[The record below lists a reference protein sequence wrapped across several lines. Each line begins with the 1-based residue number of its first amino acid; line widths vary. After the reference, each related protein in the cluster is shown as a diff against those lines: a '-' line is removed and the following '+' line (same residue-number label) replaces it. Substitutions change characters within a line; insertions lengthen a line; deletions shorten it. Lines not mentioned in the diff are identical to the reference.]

1 MARTTFVNPGTFVNP
16 RKRRKGRKGSRRGKR
31 RGRRSQR
38 YSVSVRR
45 NAGIT
50 SFTQNPLILSNP
62 KRKRAR
68 RRNPISMGFPSFAQL
83 FHGALSSG
91 GGAAMALAVNTVAL
105 NKIEDKWWRRGAQF
119 GAASLG
125 GAFLTGVSPK
135 LGAAYAA
142 AQMYP
147 LMVDLSVEFLSMEP
161 EKVGATK
168 EQAAAAAGATAK
180 DADLE
185 ALAADLEDVL
195 DEMSGDD
202 DDLSADDD
210 EYAW

>member
-1 MARTTFVNPGTFVNP
+1 MARTTFVNPTFVNP
-16 RKRRKGRKGSRRGKR
+16 RKRRGKKRKASRRGKR

-62 KRKRAR
+62 KRRRAR

-180 DADLE
+180 EADLE

-195 DEMSGDD
+195 DEMNHEV
-202 DDLSADDD
+202 DLSDGDD

>member
-1 MARTTFVNPGTFVNP
+1 MARTMFVNPSFVNP
-16 RKRRKGRKGSRRGKR
+16 RKRRSKKRKSRRGSRR

-50 SFTQNPLILSNP
+50 PFVQNPLILSNP
-62 KRKRAR
+62 AKRRRR
-68 RRNPISMGFPSFAQL
+68 RRNPISMGMPSMAQL

-91 GGAAMALAVNTVAL
+91 GGAAMALALNTVAL
-105 NKIEDKWWRRGAQF
+105 NRIESKWGRRGAQLA
-119 GAASLG
+119 AASFG
-125 GAFLTGVSPK
+125 GAFLTGLSPK
-135 LGAAYAA
+135 LAAAFSA

-147 LMVDLSVEFLSMEP
+147 LMMDLSMEYLSLSP
-161 EKVGATK
+161 AQV
-168 EQAAAAAGATAK
+168 AAGAAGATAK
-180 DADLE
+180 EADLE

-195 DEMSGDD
+195 DEMNDGELSDD
-202 DDLSADDD
+202 SDE

>member
-1 MARTTFVNPGTFVNP
+1 MARTTFVNPTFVNP
-16 RKRRKGRKGSRRGKR
+16 RKRRKSRKGKR
-31 RGRRSQR
+31 RGRRSSRRSQR

-50 SFTQNPLILSNP
+50 PFTQNPLILSNP
-62 KRKRAR
+62 KRRRSR
-68 RRNPISMGFPSFAQL
+68 RRNPISMGFPSFTQL

-105 NKIEDKWWRRGAQF
+105 NRIENKWGRRGAQF
-119 GAASLG
+119 GAAALG

-135 LGAAYAA
+135 LGAAFSA

-147 LMVDLSVEFLSMEP
+147 LMVDLAVEFLGVEA
-161 EKVGATK
+161 EKVGAT
-168 EQAAAAAGATAK
+168 AAAAAGATAK
-180 DADLE
+180 EADLE

-195 DEMSGDD
+195 DEMSNEA
-202 DDLSADDD
+202 DLSADED

>member
-1 MARTTFVNPGTFVNP
+1 MARTTFVNPTFVNP
-16 RKRRKGRKGSRRGKR
+16 RKRRGKKRKATRRGKR

-62 KRKRAR
+62 KRRRAR

-180 DADLE
+180 EADLE

-195 DEMSGDD
+195 DEMNHEV
-202 DDLSADDD
+202 DLSDGDD